1 MNLSRQEVYT
11 EWEREY
17 GQKAGGLGR
26 GFAKEPSND
35 DYKNNKQTTAKVHQL
50 PQSLCI
56 LRVVNTYT
64 FSQNGCQTKVTSL
77 KGRTLA
83 KFQYMLYVHD
93 SVCIWPWVFPSI
105 IFVRCY
111 FYDFVLH
118 FPFVLVILLHFC
130 ARINSSKRGGGIRAR
145 GSSKT
150 LLANITA
157 IVAKRDGQLLCI
169 AYYMDPNCTRL
180 LYHPFRYDER
190 SDLRSYIYMVG

>member
-1 MNLSRQEVYT
+1 MFWQKFKTKTWISADRKYT
-11 EWEREY
+11 PSEREY
-17 GQKAGGLGR
+17 GQKAGGMGR
-26 GFAKEPSND
+26 GFVKEPSND

-50 PQSLCI
+50 PQSQCI

-77 KGRTLA
+77 KGQTLA
-83 KFQYMLYVHD
+83 KFQYMLYVHV

-130 ARINSSKRGGGIRAR
+130 ARINSSKKGEGAELEQGEVVKLFPQT
-145 GSSKT
+145 SLP
-150 LLANITA
+150 LL
-157 IVAKRDGQLLCI
+157 
-169 AYYMDPNCTRL
+169 PNVMENCC
-180 LYHPFRYDER
+180 
-190 SDLRSYIYMVG
+190 V